1 MSGRS
6 LPLPVLTRP
15 SDALILIPV
24 QSSSTSLIYLVDN
37 TLDGQ
42 GASPR
47 ELRAVLGRMREGVE
61 ILTEPY
67 HSVSLKRVK
76 ALNPSHIILSG
87 QSHPWDRYSAES
99 LAGVFE
105 VIKKAPQ
112 PMLGVCGG
120 HQQIALV
127 FGAPVD
133 LMERLEPGEGS
144 EGARRERGYFPV
156 ETSGTGLFKDLSGQI
171 TVWHSH
177 FDEVKELPK
186 GFRRTAWNESSAI
199 QAMEH
204 ATRPLFGVQFH
215 PELFD
220 EDHPDGRRVLEN
232 FLAM

>member
-1 MSGRS
+1 MSG
-6 LPLPVLTRP
+6 
-15 SDALILIPV
+15 
-24 QSSSTSLIYLVDN
+24 LIYLIDN

-67 HSVSLKRVK
+67 HSVSLKRVNS
-76 ALNPSHIILSG
+76 LSPTHIILSG
-87 QSHPWDRYSAES
+87 QSHPWNEYSAES

-105 VIKKAPQ
+105 VIKKARQ
-112 PMLGVCGG
+112 PILGVCGG

-127 FGAPVD
+127 YGAPVD
-133 LMERLEPGEGS
+133 LMERLEPGEGY

-156 ETSGTGLFKDLSGQI
+156 ETSGTGIFKDLPKQI

-177 FDEVKELPK
+177 CDEVKELPK
-186 GFRRTAWNESSAI
+186 GFRRTASNEVCSI

-204 ATRPLFGVQFH
+204 TQRPLFGVQFH

-220 EDHPDGRRVLEN
+220 DTHLDGQQVLRN

>member
-1 MSGRS
+1 M
-6 LPLPVLTRP
+6 T
-15 SDALILIPV
+15 
-24 QSSSTSLIYLVDN
+24 STSLIYLVDN

-47 ELRAVLGRMREGVE
+47 ELRAVLSRMREGVE

-67 HSVSLKRVK
+67 HAVSLKRIK
-76 ALNPSHIILSG
+76 SLRPSHIILSG
-87 QSHPWDRYSAES
+87 QSHPWDRYTPES

-120 HQQIALV
+120 HQQIALA
-127 FGAPVD
+127 FGAPID
-133 LMERLEPGEGS
+133 LMGRLEPGEGY
-144 EGARRERGYFPV
+144 EGAKRERGYFPV
-156 ETSGTGLFKDLSGQI
+156 ETSGAGIFKNLSKEI

-177 FDEVKELPK
+177 FDEVKKLPK
-186 GFRRTAWNESSAI
+186 GFRRTASNETCEI

-204 ATRPLFGVQFH
+204 AERPLFGVQFH

-220 EDHPDGRRVLEN
+220 EAHPDGQKVLDN
-232 FLAM
+232 FLRI